1 VNKFIFNF
9 HSAII
14 SIMFNFRRITM
25 SVFSSIAKAALPM
38 ILTVATGGAA
48 APLVAVQQ
56 MAVRAAVQ
64 IAIQKLGQELG
75 LPPAII
81 NMAQAFASGQMGGAA
96 GAGQFNA
103 MGSGQNWFNDVISQM
118 TPMAQGMINR
128 ALGEFYAAAGDLST
142 GFSSLDSNVSAAEAR
157 YEAVLRNPNS
167 TEREI
172 KLAELDLDKAQGAK
186 INMDKFVT
194 DMFLSQNRKEQE
206 KELKAIMNGK
216 GSLLMKLAMALGSI
230 ADQKMSDMATKA
242 DQMGKF
248 GEVKGKNQGKFQQ
261 LSAELQ
267 ALGQELTAIT
277 SATSNVIKSIGE
289 GAATLARK

>member
-1 VNKFIFNF
+1 
-9 HSAII
+9 
-14 SIMFNFRRITM
+14 MFNFRRITM